1 MLVIPS
7 NNSKPYSL
15 PLFLSVLSGA
25 LLAIFV
31 PVRRSRRWTGST
43 WRLPSALCSLYLWLS
58 HLALLV
64 PPQLFNWWS
73 PNLDSR
79 GGEEN
84 KSGWFSFS
92 LSTWLPPATAK
103 LFQSYIH
110 GHLRHCNTSYLCPT
124 QDRCTPLPQRW
135 AQVPSAKPKRQDGS
149 AISHSDHRVWLYYRV
164 RTMFCGCNPPRQT
177 HWNMCRFVN
186 WQKK

>member
-25 LLAIFV
+25 LLVIFV

-43 WRLPSALCSLYLWLS
+43 WRLRSALWSLYLWLS
-58 HLALLV
+58 HLALLL
-64 PPQLFNWWS
+64 PPQLYNWWS

-84 KSGWFSFS
+84 KSGRFSFS
-92 LSTWLPPATAK
+92 LYTSTSHSQTVSIVYSWPFKTLQHLIFVSHSRSVHTIATK
-103 LFQSYIH
+103 VSS
-110 GHLRHCNTSYLCPT
+110 N
-124 QDRCTPLPQRW
+124 
-135 AQVPSAKPKRQDGS
+135 AKPKRQDGS
-149 AISHSDHRVWLYYRV
+149 AISHWDHRVWLYYRV
-164 RTMFCGCNPPRQT
+164 RPMFCGCNPPRQT

>member
-1 MLVIPS
+1 MLVIPC
-7 NNSKPYSL
+7 NNSKLYSL

-43 WRLPSALCSLYLWLS
+43 WRLQSALWSLYLWLS

-64 PPQLFNWWS
+64 PPQLFNWRS

-84 KSGWFSFS
+84 GWFSFS
-92 LSTWLPPATAK
+92 LYTLLLQATAK
-103 LFQSYIH
+103 LFQYIH
-110 GHLRHCNTSYLCPT
+110 GHLRHCNTSYLCPF
-124 QDRCTPLPQRW
+124 QDQCTPLPQRW
-135 AQVPSAKPKRQDGS
+135 AQVPSAKPKQQDGS
-149 AISHSDHRVWLYYRV
+149 TISHSDHRVWLYDRV
-164 RTMFCGCNPPRQT
+164 RPMFHGCNPPRQT
-177 HWNMCRFVN
+177 QWNMCRFMN
-186 WQKK
+186 WKK

>member
-1 MLVIPS
+1 MPFKFFNPITQFVITVISSSMLVIPS

-43 WRLPSALCSLYLWLS
+43 WRLRSALWSLYLWLS
-58 HLALLV
+58 HLALLL
-64 PPQLFNWWS
+64 PPQLYNWWS

-79 GGEEN
+79 GGEDN
-84 KSGWFSFS
+84 KSGRFSFS
-92 LSTWLPPATAK
+92 LYTLLLPATAK

-135 AQVPSAKPKRQDGS
+135 AQMLGPNDKMEVP
-149 AISHSDHRVWLYYRV
+149 
-164 RTMFCGCNPPRQT
+164 
-177 HWNMCRFVN
+177 
-186 WQKK
+186 